1 MNKVTI
7 YRYDENKPMRTLNL
21 NGEPWFVLRDV
32 CEVLGLGNSRMV
44 ADRLDEDEKGVSQID
59 TLGGVQNA
67 TIISESGLYNV
78 ILRSDKPEAK
88 PFRKW
93 VTAVVLPSI
102 RKNGGYIAGQE
113 ELSPQELM
121 AKALLVAQ
129 KTLTDRDARI
139 KELTAQNQIMQPKA
153 EYFDELVARNLLT
166 NFRETA
172 KELGI
177 KEKDFIGWL
186 LDHKYVYRDQ
196 KNKLMPYAAKK
207 QRPVRG
213 KRGKGPAQ
221 RLGRNPDA
229 HHPEGPGNLP
239 PAVQGTAC
247 FTAVHRIVNRHQG
260 DCKPKKNRFSTAITE
275 MVGKRK
281 ARNWLFLE
289 YIHLFLDKY
298 SKMAEN
304 RPKSAGTSAGQSG
317 GASDYNRT
325 LPNQT
330 VTCCQIFTSFK
341 FANGAGAGPSIRQ
354 GLFATAANKA
364 IQRLSTL

>member
-7 YRYDENKPMRTLNL
+7 FKYEENKLVRTMNVS
-21 NGEPWFVLRDV
+21 GEPWFVLKDV
-32 CEVLGLGNSRMV
+32 CDVLGLSTPARV
-44 ADRLDEDEKGVSQID
+44 AERLDSDEVSQAHLID
-59 TLGGVQNA
+59 SMGRSQEM

-129 KTLTDRDARI
+129 KTLTDHDARI

-153 EYFDELVARNLLT
+153 EYFDELVARNMLT

-196 KNKLMPYAAKK
+196 KNKLMPYAAKNNGLFEVK
-207 QRPVRG
+207 E
-213 KRGKGPAQ
+213 GKGRHNDWAGTQTLITPKGRETF
-221 RLGRNPDA
+221 RLLCKEP
-229 HHPEGPGNLP
+229 PVLP
-239 PAVQGTAC
+239 Q
-247 FTAVHRIVNRHQG
+247 FTA
-260 DCKPKKNRFSTAITE
+260 
-275 MVGKRK
+275 
-281 ARNWLFLE
+281 L
-289 YIHLFLDKY
+289 
-298 SKMAEN
+298 
-304 RPKSAGTSAGQSG
+304 
-317 GASDYNRT
+317 
-325 LPNQT
+325 
-330 VTCCQIFTSFK
+330 
-341 FANGAGAGPSIRQ
+341 
-354 GLFATAANKA
+354 
-364 IQRLSTL
+364 

>member
-7 YRYDENKPMRTLNL
+7 FKYEENKLVRTMDIS
-21 NGEPWFVLRDV
+21 GEPWFVLKDV
-32 CEVLGLGNSRMV
+32 CDVLGLSTPARV
-44 ADRLDEDEKGVSQID
+44 AERLDSDEVSQAHLID
-59 TLGGVQNA
+59 SVGRSQEM

-129 KTLTDRDARI
+129 KTLTDRDVRI

-186 LDHKYVYRDQ
+186 LDHRYVYRDQ
-196 KNKLMPYAAKK
+196 KNKLMPYAAKNNGLFEVK
-207 QRPVRG
+207 E
-213 KRGKGPAQ
+213 GKGRHNDWAGTQTLITPKGRETF
-221 RLGRNPDA
+221 RLLCKEP
-229 HHPEGPGNLP
+229 PVLP
-239 PAVQGTAC
+239 Q
-247 FTAVHRIVNRHQG
+247 FTA
-260 DCKPKKNRFSTAITE
+260 
-275 MVGKRK
+275 
-281 ARNWLFLE
+281 L
-289 YIHLFLDKY
+289 
-298 SKMAEN
+298 
-304 RPKSAGTSAGQSG
+304 
-317 GASDYNRT
+317 
-325 LPNQT
+325 
-330 VTCCQIFTSFK
+330 
-341 FANGAGAGPSIRQ
+341 
-354 GLFATAANKA
+354 
-364 IQRLSTL
+364 

>member
-1 MNKVTI
+1 MDKVTI
-7 YRYDENKPMRTLNL
+7 FKYEENKPVRIMNI
-21 NGEPWFVLRDV
+21 NGEPWFVLKDV
-32 CEVLGLGNSRMV
+32 CEVLGMDSTQLKKV
-44 ADRLDEDEKGVSQID
+44 ADRLEEDEKGRTQI
-59 TLGGVQNA
+59 TTPGGAQESW
-67 TIISESGLYNV
+67 IISESGLYNV

-177 KEKDFIGWL
+177 KEKYF
-186 LDHKYVYRDQ
+186 V
-196 KNKLMPYAAKK
+196 
-207 QRPVRG
+207 V
-213 KRGKGPAQ
+213 GPAQ

-229 HHPEGPGNLP
+229 HHPEGP
-239 PAVQGTAC
+239 
-247 FTAVHRIVNRHQG
+247 
-260 DCKPKKNRFSTAITE
+260 
-275 MVGKRK
+275 
-281 ARNWLFLE
+281 
-289 YIHLFLDKY
+289 
-298 SKMAEN
+298 
-304 RPKSAGTSAGQSG
+304 
-317 GASDYNRT
+317 
-325 LPNQT
+325 
-330 VTCCQIFTSFK
+330 
-341 FANGAGAGPSIRQ
+341 
-354 GLFATAANKA
+354 
-364 IQRLSTL
+364 